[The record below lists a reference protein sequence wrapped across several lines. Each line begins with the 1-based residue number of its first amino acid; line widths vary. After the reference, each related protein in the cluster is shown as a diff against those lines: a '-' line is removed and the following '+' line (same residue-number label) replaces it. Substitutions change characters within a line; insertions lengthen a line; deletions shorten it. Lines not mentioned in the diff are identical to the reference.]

1 MSAHTLTA
9 TELASKAQA
18 GRSLFSEA
26 IRRLKRNRL
35 VMVCFVILLA
45 YFLIALLVQ
54 LGLVASAWNEP
65 VGESYLAPNG
75 SGVNFWFG
83 TDFLGRS
90 VLLKAL
96 YGVKVAFLVG
106 FAATL
111 ISIPIGIF
119 LGAMAGY
126 FGGIVDE
133 IIVWLYTTLS
143 SIPYIMLVMAIAFV
157 LGKGLPVVCIALGI
171 TGWIGLCRVIRGEF
185 LKHKNR
191 EYVLAAKAIGASHTS
206 RIFRHILPNVFH
218 QVIIHFSIAFPSAV
232 KAEVILSYLGLGAQ
246 LEPSWGKMI
255 DDAKQEIVRDP
266 TVWWQGGAA
275 TLAMFFLV
283 LAFNICGDAVRD
295 ALDPKLKDK

>member
-1 MSAHTLTA
+1 MTG
-9 TELASKAQA
+9 ASVGAPQIVEVK
-18 GRSLFSEA
+18 GKSLFLDA
-26 IRRLKRNRL
+26 ATRFRKNKLA
-35 VMVCFVILLA
+35 VVCLGILLF
-45 YFLIALLVQ
+45 YLGIAFFV
-54 LGLVASAWNEP
+54 W
-65 VGESYLAPNG
+65 VGQIARDWDTSIGDSYLAP
-75 SGVNFWFG
+75 SLDSVSHWLG

-96 YGVKVAFLVG
+96 VGVKVAFIVG
-106 FAATL
+106 LAATL

-119 LGAMAGY
+119 LGAVAGY
-126 FGGIVDE
+126 FGGWIDE
-133 IIVWLYTTLS
+133 IIVWFYTTLS

-171 TGWIGLCRVIRGEF
+171 TGWVGLCRIIRGEF

-191 EYVLAAKAIGASHTS
+191 EYVLAAKAIGASHSS
-206 RIFRHILPNVFH
+206 RIFKHILPNVSH

-266 TVWWQGGAA
+266 SVWWQGVAA
-275 TLAMFFLV
+275 TAAMFFW
-283 LAFNICGDAVRD
+283 F
-295 ALDPKLKDK
+295 